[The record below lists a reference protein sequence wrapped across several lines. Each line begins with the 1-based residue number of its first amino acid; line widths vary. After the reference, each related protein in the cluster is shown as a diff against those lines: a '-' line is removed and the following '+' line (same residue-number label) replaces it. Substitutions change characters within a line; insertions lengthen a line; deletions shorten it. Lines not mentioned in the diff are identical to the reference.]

1 MFRSPARLFYL
12 GVAVCLAWVGLYGVV
27 VNLGRVERV
36 GARPSTTI
44 TVNNINDSGPGSL
57 RQAVLDANATPGAD
71 VIQITAVGVI
81 HLLSPLLVIG
91 EETTIQG
98 PGAGQL
104 AVDGS
109 DSFRVLESTAVPLTI
124 ADLTIQNGR
133 PPSGE
138 GGGVRSLGTLT
149 LNNVAVLSNTSQVGG
164 GGVYAAGQAQIV
176 NGRFENNRSVG
187 SLGGGLLVT
196 NRAFITGTQ
205 FISNTSAAQGGGAVV
220 YTYSSLWATRFERN
234 RSRFA
239 NGGGLYASG
248 VVTLTET
255 TLISN
260 TAFNDGGGMLAFGQA
275 NVYRS
280 QFINN
285 QCADQGG
292 AMYVGS
298 FLTVRQSA
306 FVGNQGGRGGAIFH
320 NALTGSLENTLL
332 AGNTATTAGA
342 HLFLNGSYPVAL
354 THVTAVGAAGGG
366 TAVHNVNADV
376 TLTNTIIASHTIG
389 VNNLNGS
396 VSQDYNL
403 FYGNDA
409 DTQGTVTGGANNAS
423 GDPRFI
429 DPVHDNYHLGAGS
442 AAIDAGT
449 DTAVYNDYDGE
460 IRPLDNGFDIGFD
473 ESNYIAGLAIA
484 FTPQPTTTVGVSTTF
499 TATVTRGTG
508 ISYDWD
514 FGDGTAVVTG
524 NPVAHIFSAPGIYPV
539 TVTATNSSGSVTAAT
554 TIEVLP
560 LPHTLFLPVVR
571 R

>member
-1 MFRSPARLFYL
+1 MLQRLFYL
-12 GVAVCLAWVGLYGVV
+12 GAAVFLAWVGFYGVV
-27 VNLGRVERV
+27 VNLGRVETV
-36 GARPSTTI
+36 KARPSTTI
-44 TVNNINDSGPGSL
+44 TVTNTNDSGPGSL
-57 RQAVLDANATPGAD
+57 RQAILDANAAPGAD
-71 VIQITAVGVI
+71 VIQITAVGI
-81 HLLSPLLVIG
+81 INLLSPLPIIG
-91 EETTIQG
+91 EETSIQG
-98 PGAGQL
+98 PGAAQL
-104 AVDGS
+104 AVDGGN
-109 DSFRVLESTAVPLTI
+109 SFRVLESTAVTLTI

-133 PPSGE
+133 PASGE
-138 GGGVRSLGTLT
+138 GGGVRSLGPLTLT
-149 LNNVAVLSNTSQVGG
+149 NVAVLSNTSQIRG
-164 GGVYAAGQAQIV
+164 GGVYATGQVQIV
-176 NGRFENNRSVG
+176 NGRFENNRSV
-187 SLGGGLLVT
+187 SSQGGGLLVT

-220 YTYSSLWATRFERN
+220 YTYSSLWGTRFERN
-234 RSRFA
+234 RSLFA

-260 TAFNDGGGMLAFGQA
+260 TAFGDGGGILAFGQA

-298 FLTVRQSA
+298 FLTVQQSA
-306 FVGNQGGRGGAIFH
+306 FVNNRGGRGGAIFH
-320 NALTGSLENTLL
+320 NALTGSLENTLF
-332 AGNTATTAGA
+332 ARNTATMAGA
-342 HLFLNGSYPVAL
+342 HLFLNGSYPVVL
-354 THVTAVGAAGGG
+354 THVTAVGAASGG

-376 TLTNTIIASHTIG
+376 TLTNTVVASHTIG
-389 VNNLNGS
+389 INNLNGS

-403 FYGNDA
+403 FYGNGTDA
-409 DTQGTVTGGANNAS
+409 QGTMTGGANNVT

-442 AAIDAGT
+442 AAIDVGA
-449 DTAVYNDYDGE
+449 DTAVTDDYDGE

-484 FTPQPTTTVGVSTTF
+484 FTPQPTTTVALSTTF
-499 TATVTRGTG
+499 IATVTRGNG
-508 ISYDWD
+508 VSYEWD
-514 FGDGTAVVTG
+514 FGDGTAVVSS
-524 NPVAHIFSAPGIYPV
+524 NPVVHVFSAPGIYSV
-539 TVTATNSSGSVTAAT
+539 TVTATNSSGSVTATT

-560 LPHTLFLPVVR
+560 LPYTLFLPVIR